1 MHRLY
6 SSIGP
11 ALAFTLLAI
20 GVSGATAGPTSAA
33 RCALRDLQLLMRL
46 ELHGEAQDVPSADL
60 ANAFFTMMT
69 ARQACAS
76 GRIDE
81 ALAIYD
87 SIVIVPAPP
96 RKE

>member
-1 MHRLY
+1 MPDQERLSY
-6 SSIGP
+6 
-11 ALAFTLLAI
+11 
-20 GVSGATAGPTSAA
+20 ATAGPTFAA
-33 RCALRDLQLLMRL
+33 PCASRDLQLVMRL

-60 ANAFFTMMT
+60 ANVFFTMMT

-87 SIVIVPAPP
+87 SICLGHG
-96 RKE
+96 RSEKK